1 MKISISQLFAQL
13 TTAAEH
19 GVIKNIRFTDALS
32 YDIPTVKM
40 IVFQVTNPLTKESM
54 EKLTHH
60 LQNTCENILRV
71 QVQSRIVAIWYKRG

>member
-32 YDIPTVKM
+32 YDIPAVKM
-40 IVFQVTNPLTKESM
+40 IVFQVTNPLTEESIQ
-54 EKLTHH
+54 KLTHH
-60 LQNTCENILRV
+60 LQNVCEDILRV